1 MNKKIENEI
10 DQSVDDIAGQL
21 ALLNIT
27 KRLLQLERDLS
38 IPGVAVTDANR
49 VDRILDM
56 IEKENF

>member
-10 DQSVDDIAGQL
+10 DQSVDDIAEQL

-27 KRLLQLERDLS
+27 KRMLQLERDLS

>member
-1 MNKKIENEI
+1 MTTNDKNKIEA
-10 DQSVDDIAGQL
+10 DVDAIQNQL
-21 ALLNIT
+21 ALLTIT

-38 IPGVAVTDANR
+38 IPGAAVTDANR

>member
-1 MNKKIENEI
+1 MNKKTENEI
-10 DQSVDDIAGQL
+10 DQNVDDIAEQI
-21 ALLNIT
+21 ALLNLT

-38 IPGVAVTDANR
+38 IPGVAVTDVNR

>member
-10 DQSVDDIAGQL
+10 DQSVDDIAEQL